1 MSKTWFLYQDSK
13 QTGPLTWDEL
23 SKLSAEGKIKPE
35 DMVYTEGM
43 SDWTKAENVAEIIT
57 AETAGQK
64 TETSKRN
71 KYIRVA
77 CLLATAIVISWLIAF
92 FATRFMLTNSLV
104 FQQAMIHLHQN
115 DEAAELLG
123 RPISSGSAVRG
134 DGALSGEGSILSVSI
149 PVKGSLRSGNLDATG
164 VLVGNQWNLTSLV
177 LTAEDGTLLNLLSP
191 EIADRSPEEKSVTED
206 GRSAG
211 PEWSNRLDLPEQG
224 FSFAFPETW
233 TVFDT
238 GEELLYAVIGE
249 ADDLDGLFMI
259 QAAMFEKEMFY
270 EETVTFDS
278 VEEMLEAKSG
288 LVQEGMQTSESFES
302 LVNQTSRS
310 VIIDNNPYSAI
321 EFIVDIDVTYAHYY
335 LVGLDT
341 NNSLYL
347 GLGFFKDMYE
357 LSKVPLYEDLLFD
370 NIKLY

>member
-1 MSKTWFLYQDSK
+1 MSKTWFLYQDGR
-13 QTGPLTWDEL
+13 QTG
-23 SKLSAEGKIKPE
+23 
-35 DMVYTEGM
+35 
-43 SDWTKAENVAEIIT
+43 
-57 AETAGQK
+57 
-64 TETSKRN
+64 KRK

-77 CLLATAIVISWLIAF
+77 CLMAAAIVIAWLIAF
-92 FATRFMLTNSLV
+92 FFTRFMLTNSLV
-104 FQQAMIHLHQN
+104 FQQAMIHLEQS

-123 RPISSGSAVRG
+123 RPITSGSVVRG

-191 EIADRSPEEKSVTED
+191 EIADRSPEEKSITD
-206 GRSAG
+206 DDRLAG
-211 PEWSNRLDLPEQG
+211 PEWSNRLDLPERG
-224 FSFAFPETW
+224 FSFAFPATW

-238 GEELLYAVIGE
+238 GEETLYAVLGE
-249 ADDLDGLFMI
+249 AEDLDGLFMI
-259 QAAMFEKEMFY
+259 QAAMFENETFY

-288 LVQEGMQTSESFES
+288 LFLEGMQTNESFVS
-302 LVNQTSRS
+302 LINQTSRS
-310 VIIDNNPYSAI
+310 VIIDNDTYSAI
-321 EFIVDIDVTYAHYY
+321 ELIVDIDLAYTHYY

-347 GLGFFKDMYE
+347 GLVFLKDMYNP
-357 LSKVPLYEDLLFD
+357 KTVPLYENLLFD
-370 NIKLY
+370 NIELY